1 MENSKHLKIDSKVVE
16 RSVSKKKEGKR
27 VSKNVV
33 TKKRSKKK
41 KKQKAKRNKNT
52 KRKKKFNERNCICK
66 GHKLNRNKGYKGKIF
81 NRQNCFLPNIIESI
95 TNFKKVLN
103 WQRQANR
110 IGNWVKLMGKKKNK
124 SSTEFDD
131 ALSALTNATNNGTEC
146 AGAPLDEQTANL
158 VSKLRNCSA
167 SAAAACDPASLDVT
181 NLEPCKTY
189 LASYL
194 SAFDVSYSWTI
205 LHISI
210 LTHDPNILDLHD
222 KSTDMRLLRILGI
235 SRPVMQ
241 LWRSEQCC
249 QDRQDQVQ

>member
-1 MENSKHLKIDSKVVE
+1 MENVKHLKSDSKIVE
-16 RSVSKKKEGKR
+16 RSVPKEMEGKILR
-27 VSKNVV
+27 RNVV
-33 TKKRSKKK
+33 AKKRSKKK
-41 KKQKAKRNKNT
+41 KRQKSKRIKNT
-52 KRKKKFNERNCICK
+52 K
-66 GHKLNRNKGYKGKIF
+66 GHKGQKGKRV

-158 VSKLRNCSA
+158 VSKLRNCST

-205 LHISI
+205 
-210 LTHDPNILDLHD
+210 
-222 KSTDMRLLRILGI
+222 
-235 SRPVMQ
+235 
-241 LWRSEQCC
+241 QC
-249 QDRQDQVQ
+249 

>member
-1 MENSKHLKIDSKVVE
+1 MENAKHLKSASKIVE
-16 RSVSKKKEGKR
+16 RSVPKEMEGKIPSR
-27 VSKNVV
+27 NVIA
-33 TKKRSKKK
+33 KIRSKK
-41 KKQKAKRNKNT
+41 QKRQKTKRIKNT
-52 KRKKKFNERNCICK
+52 KKSNK
-66 GHKLNRNKGYKGKIF
+66 GHKGQRRKKV
-81 NRQNCFLPNIIESI
+81 NRQNCFLPNIIDSI

-124 SSTEFDD
+124 SSTEFID

-146 AGAPLDEQTANL
+146 AGAPLDEDTANV
-158 VSKLRNCSA
+158 VSKLRNCST

-205 LHISI
+205 
-210 LTHDPNILDLHD
+210 
-222 KSTDMRLLRILGI
+222 
-235 SRPVMQ
+235 Q
-241 LWRSEQCC
+241 F
-249 QDRQDQVQ
+249 

>member
-1 MENSKHLKIDSKVVE
+1 MEDSKHLKSDSKVVE
-16 RSVSKKKEGKR
+16 RSVSKKKEGER

-41 KKQKAKRNKNT
+41 KKQKVKKNKNT
-52 KRKKKFNERNCICK
+52 KRKNKFNER
-66 GHKLNRNKGYKGKIF
+66 KLNRNKGQKGRF

-124 SSTEFDD
+124 SSTEFND

-146 AGAPLDEQTANL
+146 AGAPLDENTANL
-158 VSKLRNCSA
+158 VSKLRNCST

-205 LHISI
+205 
-210 LTHDPNILDLHD
+210 
-222 KSTDMRLLRILGI
+222 
-235 SRPVMQ
+235 
-241 LWRSEQCC
+241 QC
-249 QDRQDQVQ
+249 

>member
-1 MENSKHLKIDSKVVE
+1 MENSKHLKSDLKVVE
-16 RSVSKKKEGKR
+16 RSVSKEMEGKILN
-27 VSKNVV
+27 KNAVA
-33 TKKRSKKK
+33 KKRIKKK
-41 KKQKAKRNKNT
+41 KRQKINSNKNT
-52 KRKKKFNERNCICK
+52 KSKNKYNK
-66 GHKLNRNKGYKGKIF
+66 GNRFNRNNGQKGKRF
-81 NRQNCFLPNIIESI
+81 NLQNCFLPNIIESF
-95 TNFKKVLN
+95 TNFKKVFN
-103 WQRQANR
+103 WKRQANR

-158 VSKLRNCSA
+158 VSKLRNCST

-205 LHISI
+205 
-210 LTHDPNILDLHD
+210 
-222 KSTDMRLLRILGI
+222 
-235 SRPVMQ
+235 
-241 LWRSEQCC
+241 QC
-249 QDRQDQVQ
+249 

>member
-1 MENSKHLKIDSKVVE
+1 MEDSKHLKSDSKVVE
-16 RSVSKKKEGKR
+16 RSVSKKKEGER

-41 KKQKAKRNKNT
+41 KKQKVKKNKNT
-52 KRKKKFNERNCICK
+52 KRRNKFNER
-66 GHKLNRNKGYKGKIF
+66 KLNRNKGQKGKRF

-131 ALSALTNATNNGTEC
+131 ALSALTNAPNNGTEC

-158 VSKLRNCSA
+158 VSKLRNCST

-205 LHISI
+205 
-210 LTHDPNILDLHD
+210 
-222 KSTDMRLLRILGI
+222 
-235 SRPVMQ
+235 
-241 LWRSEQCC
+241 QC
-249 QDRQDQVQ
+249 